1 MKLHPYFIFNGQ
13 AKAALDFYS
22 AALGLKIGEMSTYGS
37 SPVPH
42 RAEHTDWIMH
52 AALNWKGE
60 TLAMFADSPDLKLTQ
75 NPNVHISLNY
85 TDLEEMKSAFKRL
98 SQGGEITMPLEKQF
112 WNATYGQLID
122 QFGIHWM
129 MNCDHNN

>member
-22 AALGLKIGEMSTYGS
+22 AALGLEIGEMSTYGS

-42 RAEHTDWIMH
+42 QAEHRDWIMH

-60 TLAMFADSPDLKLTQ
+60 TLAMFGDSPDLKLTQ

-85 TDLEEMKSAFKRL
+85 TDLEEMKSAFTRL